1 MKKHIIT
8 MFILS
13 IYTLSLNAYSNEL
26 NESILTYDQI
36 KKDNY
41 IKKLTQ
47 KRDSIV
53 NKRDERET
61 LRKYQELRFSRR

>member
-47 KRDSIV
+47 KRDLIV
-53 NKRDERET
+53 NNRDERET